1 MDRETI
7 RGFAARTAQA
17 SGSGLIVILYELAL
31 TRIDEARKAYDN
43 NDMALYD
50 RELKAVQ
57 RYIYELMSALD
68 LKQGI
73 SYDLLSLYLYT
84 SKRIVTALAK
94 RDPEYLPSAETVI
107 NKLMEAFIKISE
119 TDTSGPLMRNSQ
131 QLYAGLTYGRG
142 SLNETFIDPSDKN
155 RGFIA

>member
-31 TRIDEARKAYDN
+31 ARMDEARKAYADN
-43 NDMALYD
+43 DLLLYD

-57 RYIYELMSALD
+57 RCIYELMTALD
-68 LKQGI
+68 LKKGI
-73 SYDLLSLYLYT
+73 SYNLLSLYLYA
-84 SKRIVTALAK
+84 SKRVITAIMK
-94 RDPEYLPSAETVI
+94 RDPEYLKSAETVLK
-107 NKLMEAFIKISE
+107 KLMEAFARISE

-142 SLNETFIDPSDKN
+142 SLNETFINPDSKN

>member
-1 MDRETI
+1 MDRDTI

-31 TRIDEARKAYDN
+31 ARMNEARKAYANKD
-43 NDMALYD
+43 LLSYD

-57 RYIYELMSALD
+57 RCIYELMTALD
-68 LKQGI
+68 LKKGI
-73 SYDLLSLYLYT
+73 SYDLLSLYLYA
-84 SKRIVTALAK
+84 SKRVITAIMK
-94 RDPEYLPSAETVI
+94 RDPEYLKSAETVLK
-107 NKLMEAFIKISE
+107 KLMEAFIRISE
-119 TDTSGPLMRNSQ
+119 TDKSGPLMRNSQ

-142 SLNETFIDPSDKN
+142 SLNETFIDPDSRS